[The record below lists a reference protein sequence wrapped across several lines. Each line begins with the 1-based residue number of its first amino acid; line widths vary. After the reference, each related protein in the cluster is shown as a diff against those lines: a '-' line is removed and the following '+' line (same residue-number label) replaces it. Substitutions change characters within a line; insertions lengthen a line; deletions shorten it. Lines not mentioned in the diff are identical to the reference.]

1 MYKVYIIFLFFFIS
15 SCVYPDI
22 DSVPEFDSVKITFHD
37 SVTICNFNNKFK
49 ESEFEINK
57 RFFEINSYSSETN
70 NLISSRILVKHDFK
84 DIGKEDCLK
93 EVKYLIKRL

>member
-1 MYKVYIIFLFFFIS
+1 MKLFILLIFIS
-15 SCVYPDI
+15 LFSCSYPDI

-37 SVTICNFNNKFK
+37 SLTICNFNNKFK

>member
-1 MYKVYIIFLFFFIS
+1 M
-15 SCVYPDI
+15 YPDI
-22 DSVPEFDSVKITFHD
+22 DSVPKFDSVKITFHD

-57 RFFEINSYSSETN
+57 QFFEINSYDTEKNDLKSN
-70 NLISSRILVKHDFK
+70 RILVKHDFK